1 MKRGRQVGVVSACGT
16 AGLLSAVLLAAS
28 PVAGADDG
36 TTTAPT
42 TTAPA
47 TTAPATTAPTTG
59 TVTNPPA
66 ATAPTTG
73 AVKTAPK
80 RTVPR
85 QARRVPRLPRAP
97 RLIAAGVTVGG
108 VLVGGLTAPEAKDL
122 VRQRFTKPLTL
133 VVRPGV
139 KVIATPRELGAA
151 SHLSKAIKLAA
162 RVRRPGFAVSLRVDV
177 RRARIQRLLAGLGE
191 QYGREPVDARL
202 KLRDFRPV
210 ATRDVP
216 GRRLRE
222 VVAART
228 IVRML
233 KTHDR
238 APVPLQ
244 FEEIR
249 PALTASDLGE
259 AIVIRRDTKQ
269 LLLYRVANEPK
280 LIRRFPVATG
290 RTEYPTPLGKFEI
303 VTKQENPWWYP
314 PTTSEWA
321 QGKEPVPPGPGNP
334 LGTRW
339 MGISSPY
346 VGIHGTPDP
355 ASIGYSASHGCIRM
369 LIPEAEWLFTKVDV
383 GTPVFIVSA

>member
-1 MKRGRQVGVVSACGT
+1 M
-16 AGLLSAVLLAAS
+16 
-28 PVAGADDG
+28 
-36 TTTAPT
+36 
-42 TTAPA
+42 
-47 TTAPATTAPTTG
+47 
-59 TVTNPPA
+59 
-66 ATAPTTG
+66 
-73 AVKTAPK
+73 
-80 RTVPR
+80 
-85 QARRVPRLPRAP
+85 
-97 RLIAAGVTVGG
+97 GG
-108 VLVGGLTAPEAKDL
+108 VLVGGLTAAEAKEL

-151 SHLSKAIKLAA
+151 SYLTKAIKLAA
-162 RVRRPGFAVSLRVDV
+162 RVRRTGFAVALRVDV
-177 RRARIQRLLAGLGE
+177 RRARIERLLAGLGA
-191 QYGREPVDARL
+191 QYRREPVDARL
-202 KLRDFRPV
+202 ELRDFRPV

-222 VVAART
+222 GIAART